1 MSTACASSTA
11 TVIYCPRE
19 SMLSAA
25 KVLAC
30 GTGARC
36 VPGITRMLPDSGVAG
51 VSAIQ
56 AVTNWALGSPQ

>member
-1 MSTACASSTA
+1 
-11 TVIYCPRE
+11 
-19 SMLSAA
+19 MLSAA